1 MTPTA
6 ASSPTP
12 GTSGTA
18 RPATGA
24 NTHPCLRE
32 AGTYPVTLTVTDDGG
47 KTATKAI
54 DVVVA
59 GNPAYAQDD
68 FARTF
73 ANGWGPADVG
83 GTWSV
88 SGTASRYSV
97 GGGNAKVNIATG
109 GSSTATLPASN
120 TSTEVTLVASTD
132 KAPTGGGQYFSVI
145 GRQVNAT
152 NDYRAKVRTGVGGV
166 VTLYLA
172 RTENGTETILKTTT
186 VNGLTYNAGDKLR
199 VRMQVSG
206 TSPTT
211 LQAKVW
217 KDGTA
222 EPTLW
227 QSTTTD
233 TTASLQAAGSVGI
246 YSYVSA
252 STTNGPVAF
261 TYDELSAGPVRP

>member
-1 MTPTA
+1 M
-6 ASSPTP
+6 
-12 GTSGTA
+12 
-18 RPATGA
+18 
-24 NTHPCLRE
+24 
-32 AGTYPVTLTVTDDGG
+32 
-47 KTATKAI
+47 
-54 DVVVA
+54 
-59 GNPAYAQDD
+59 
-68 FARTF
+68 
-73 ANGWGPADVG
+73 
-83 GTWSV
+83 
-88 SGTASRYSV
+88 
-97 GGGNAKVNIATG
+97 NIATG

-186 VNGLTYNAGDKLR
+186 VSGLTYNAGDKLR

-222 EPTLW
+222 EPTSW
-227 QSTTTD
+227 QSTGTD
-233 TTASLQAAGSVGI
+233 TTASLQAAGWW
-246 YSYVSA
+246 A
-252 STTNGPVAF
+252 STAMSVPARRTAQWRSHTTSSGLVRCVRELGGTALWRGFTGSNSRTFGDRRRKAARKQGAEHARSNIHPV
-261 TYDELSAGPVRP
+261 DPQHRRVGRRRCDHRGRPGRSRTG